1 MVAEP
6 EESKMSFPELD
17 PRTGGTWSHILL
29 AAVIVIAL
37 GANDTR
43 LLWVLQEI
51 TFPPALPA
59 EPPPRSPPATSYS
72 TPKPLPVMTL
82 FSTLL
87 PTPPLLKARP
97 DPALEPPLS
106 MIRFPVIT
114 WLIEASI

>member
-1 MVAEP
+1 
-6 EESKMSFPELD
+6 MSSPALD
-17 PRTGGTWSHILL
+17 PIMGDEWSQKLL
-29 AAVIVIAL
+29 AAEIEIAV
-37 GANDTR
+37 GACEKR
-43 LLWVLQEI
+43 SCWLLQEI
-51 TFPPALPA
+51 TFPPTLPA

-72 TPKPLPVMTL
+72 TPKPLPVMTF

-106 MIRFPVIT
+106 MILFPVIT